1 MLPVS
6 DVIKHTWI
14 RNRHIDIVEFVMD
27 PDWAFVGRVVH
38 AIDDL
43 QWEEFIYCAYT
54 LAVETD
60 RLEYL
65 LSQTDV
71 H

>member
-1 MLPVS
+1 M
-6 DVIKHTWI
+6 IKHTWI
-14 RNRHIDIVEFVMD
+14 RNRHIDLVEFVMN
-27 PDWAFVGRVVH
+27 PDWAIVGRVVH
-38 AIDDL
+38 PIDDMR
-43 QWEEFIYCAYT
+43 WEEFIYCAYT

-65 LSQTDV
+65 LNPTDV